1 MDCRFLLQGIFLIQ
15 GLNPNLLCCKQI
27 LYHLSHQ
34 GSPAARWYSYIK
46 ICVVLQLDFDYFE
59 LTSPWLHRVIF
70 PDFYDPWNISLWKT
84 LACLHFLV
92 RKTSV
97 SSILWKTL
105 ILNQLSSSSITGCL
119 RPLLK
124 EHDWVLQVKKEVQES
139 LQSISQVHILNG
151 PLSLHSP
158 VFCLA
163 SSQHSLPLF
172 TQLYVPILCL
182 PQGLWICLSNCPE
195 CSFMP
200 LPQPNLSLLL
210 FLSNVASVTRTFSPL
225 RPGQTLPHWKSL

>member
-1 MDCRFLLQGIFLIQ
+1 MVQLYKNLCRIAVRFWLLRTDIPLTSQGYFSWFLWSM
-15 GLNPNLLCCKQI
+15 K
-27 LYHLSHQ
+27 HLSVEDI
-34 GSPAARWYSYIK
+34 GMSA
-46 ICVVLQLDFDYFE
+46 L
-59 LTSPWLHRVIF
+59 
-70 PDFYDPWNISLWKT
+70 
-84 LACLHFLV
+84 
-92 RKTSV
+92 